1 MAKTVT
7 VAIVGYPGCS
17 AWITAGL
24 LELFAIAN
32 NARATLG
39 NRASSTIRFD
49 CHIVG
54 RSRSAVRGSHGVR
67 FTKHAV
73 TSRGFQPAPLE
84 RRRVGRSIAPVSGG
98 RSVEPN
104 EPGMNVLDAVEIGHS
119 ALPEIQRIDL
129 RVFQQ

>member
-24 LELFAIAN
+24 FELFAIAN

-39 NRASSTIRFD
+39 NRAASTARFD

-54 RSRSAVRGSHGVR
+54 RSRHPVRSSHAQTLADR
-67 FTKHAV
+67 WMQLML
-73 TSRGFQPAPLE
+73 S
-84 RRRVGRSIAPVSGG
+84 RVGGDVGLAIKMKLAYQ
-98 RSVEPN
+98 
-104 EPGMNVLDAVEIGHS
+104 AQ
-119 ALPEIQRIDL
+119 PELQARM
-129 RVFQQ
+129 

>member
-1 MAKTVT
+1 MAKSVS

-39 NRASSTIRFD
+39 DRAPSIVCFD

-54 RSRSAVRGSHGVR
+54 GSRGAVRGSHGVR
-67 FTKHAV
+67 FTPHAV
-73 TSRGFQPAPLE
+73 RRSYDASIVPPVWCESLADLE
-84 RRRVGRSIAPVSGG
+84 VQARRLRTQNAFLADLARRSKIFASSCSG
-98 RSVEPN
+98 
-104 EPGMNVLDAVEIGHS
+104 
-119 ALPEIQRIDL
+119 
-129 RVFQQ
+129 